1 MEPIGMEVAVVPALK
16 HSRYVVYFILVSLAA
31 YFISTLFLFYTKLR
45 LVDHSSSGQAATTLP
60 VEKPLAKPPIDHFKS
75 IWERNLFAVAVDE
88 ERKVEPRNLLSK
100 IDELSLTSLNC
111 TLMGT
116 IIDEDGESWAVIQ
129 DNQTK
134 NQGRYTIGSLV
145 SGAKVVMIIR
155 NKVVLNI
162 DGRDELLVMGIE
174 KLRSSAPDA
183 ERTARM
189 EPGKQA
195 ARASGTIPRTDAATH
210 TISRDLLQDNIN
222 NMAQMMSKVRV
233 MPYMKDGKPEGF
245 RVSQIKADSLFRIMG
260 FQNGDVIRSINGVD
274 ILSADDMMKAYNSLK
289 DNSSFSITILRN
301 NQPRTLHL
309 RVR

>member
-1 MEPIGMEVAVVPALK
+1 MELVVIPALK
-16 HSRYVVYFILVSLAA
+16 HIKYVVYFILVSLAA
-31 YFISTLFLFYTKLR
+31 YFISTLFIFYTKLR
-45 LVDHSSSGQAATTLP
+45 LVDYSSTAP
-60 VEKPLAKPPIDHFKS
+60 VAMAIPMEKPLQKPQIDHFKR
-75 IWERNLFAVAVDE
+75 IWERNLFSVAVDE
-88 ERKVEPRNLLSK
+88 QKAAESKNLLSK

-116 IIDEDGESWAVIQ
+116 IIEENGESWAIIQ

-134 NQGRYTIGSLV
+134 NQGKYPIGSTV
-145 SGAKVVMIIR
+145 SGAKVVMILR

-183 ERTARM
+183 ERAEQSTPGRQPVRPTASA
-189 EPGKQA
+189 P
-195 ARASGTIPRTDAATH
+195 RADRGANI
-210 TISRDLLQDNIN
+210 ISRDLIQDNIN

-245 RVSQIKADSLFRIMG
+245 RVSQIKEDSLFRTMG
-260 FQNGDVIRSINGVD
+260 FQNGDVIRSINGQD
-274 ILSADDMMKAYNSLK
+274 ILSAEDMMKAYNSLK

-301 NQPRTLHL
+301 NQPRTLNF

>member
-1 MEPIGMEVAVVPALK
+1 MEVAVIPLLK
-16 HSRYVVYFILVSLAA
+16 HLRYFVYFILVSLAA

-45 LVDHSSSGQAATTLP
+45 LVDHSSAGQVAMTIP
-60 VEKPLAKPPIDHFKS
+60 VEKPLTKPPLEHFKR
-75 IWERNLFAVAVDE
+75 IWERNLFAVAVE
-88 ERKVEPRNLLSK
+88 EKAVEPKNLLSK

-116 IIDEDGESWAVIQ
+116 IIEEDGESSAIIQ

-134 NQGRYTIGSLV
+134 NQGRYSIGSLV
-145 SGAKVVMIIR
+145 SGAKVVMILR

-183 ERTARM
+183 ERTAS
-189 EPGKQA
+189 EPGKQP
-195 ARASGTIPRTDAATH
+195 ARPARSTPRADTATQ
-210 TISRDLLQDNIN
+210 TISRDLLQENIN

-245 RVSQIKADSLFRIMG
+245 RVSQIKEDSLFKSMG
-260 FQNGDVIRSINGVD
+260 FQNGDVIRSINGQD
-274 ILSADDMMKAYNSLK
+274 ILSAEDMMKAYNALK
-289 DNSSFSITILRN
+289 DNRSFSITILRN
-301 NQPRTLHL
+301 NQPKTLNL

>member
-1 MEPIGMEVAVVPALK
+1 MEPIGMEAVVIPALK
-16 HSRYVVYFILVSLAA
+16 HLKYFVYFLLVSLAA
-31 YFISTLFLFYTKLR
+31 YFVSTLFLFYTKLK
-45 LVDHSSSGQAATTLP
+45 LVDYSSAEQVAMTVP
-60 VEKPLAKPPIDHFKS
+60 VEKPLNRLPLDHFKK

-88 ERKVEPRNLLSK
+88 EKAVEPKKLLSK

-116 IIDEDGESWAVIQ
+116 IIEENGESWAIIQ

-134 NQGRYTIGSLV
+134 NQGRYSIGSLV
-145 SGAKVVMIIR
+145 NGAKVVMILR

-183 ERTARM
+183 ERTAS
-189 EPGKQA
+189 EPGKQPAKLARITPRADTA
-195 ARASGTIPRTDAATH
+195 AL
-210 TISRDLLQDNIN
+210 TISRDLIQDNIN

-245 RVSQIKADSLFRIMG
+245 RVSQIKEDSLFKSMG
-260 FQNGDVIRSINGVD
+260 FQNGDVIRSINGQD
-274 ILSADDMMKAYNSLK
+274 ILSAEDMMKAYNSLK

-301 NQPRTLHL
+301 NQPKTLNL

>member
-1 MEPIGMEVAVVPALK
+1 MEPIGMEVAVIPLLK
-16 HSRYVVYFILVSLAA
+16 HLRYFVYFILVSLAA

-45 LVDHSSSGQAATTLP
+45 LVDHSSAGQVAMTIP
-60 VEKPLAKPPIDHFKS
+60 VERPLTKPPLEHFKR
-75 IWERNLFAVAVDE
+75 IWERNLFAVAVE
-88 ERKVEPRNLLSK
+88 EKAVEPKNLLSK

-116 IIDEDGESWAVIQ
+116 IIEEDGESSAIIQ

-134 NQGRYTIGSLV
+134 NQGRYSIGSLV
-145 SGAKVVMIIR
+145 SGAKVVMILR

-183 ERTARM
+183 ERTAS
-189 EPGKQA
+189 EPGKQPARA
-195 ARASGTIPRTDAATH
+195 ARSTPRADTATQ
-210 TISRDLLQDNIN
+210 TISRDLLQENIN

-245 RVSQIKADSLFRIMG
+245 RVSQIKEDSLFKSMG
-260 FQNGDVIRSINGVD
+260 FQNGDVIRSINGQD
-274 ILSADDMMKAYNSLK
+274 ILSAEDMMKAYNSLK

-301 NQPRTLHL
+301 NQPKTLNL

>member
-16 HSRYVVYFILVSLAA
+16 HFKVLAYFILVSLAA
-31 YFISTLFLFYTKLR
+31 YFISTLFLFYTKLK
-45 LVDHSSSGQAATTLP
+45 LADYSSVGQMTMTLP
-60 VEKPLAKPPIDHFKS
+60 VEKPLNKPPLDHFKT

-88 ERKVEPRNLLSK
+88 EKAVEPKKLLSK

-116 IIDEDGESWAVIQ
+116 IIEENGESWAIIQ

-134 NQGRYTIGSLV
+134 NQGRYSIGSLV
-145 SGAKVVMIIR
+145 SGAKVVMILR

-183 ERTARM
+183 ERTAS

-195 ARASGTIPRTDAATH
+195 ARPASSTPRADTATQ
-210 TISRDLLQDNIN
+210 TISRDLIQDNIN

-245 RVSQIKADSLFRIMG
+245 RVSQIKEDSLFKSMG
-260 FQNGDVIRSINGVD
+260 FQNGDVIRNINGQD
-274 ILSADDMMKAYNSLK
+274 ILSAEDMMKAYNSLK
-289 DNSSFSITILRN
+289 DSSSFSITILRN
-301 NQPRTLHL
+301 NQPKTLNL